1 MKSIKNQFTAII
13 KMVKC
18 MNKHIETITET
29 LGNSSDIIT
38 RDIKNI
44 SYIYLESVS
53 SDDKVSNFLLKSVTK
68 FDNINNLFNILKD
81 NIYNSHIELVT
92 NLNQSY
98 YYLASG
104 YTCLFIDNENTY
116 IAIETK
122 LKLDRGITESTSEP
136 LIRGPKDSFTEN
148 NAVNLGLIRK
158 RIKDPKLR
166 IDELKIGRRTNS
178 KTSIIYID
186 DIANINSVN
195 KIKSIFNKIDIDGI
209 LDSGYLRDFLEK
221 EQKSLFPKIISTE
234 RPDLVCQNL
243 LNGKIVVMVENS
255 PYAIILP
262 AILSDF
268 FITSEDYYQ
277 SPVSSSFSRI
287 LKWIAFFITIAA
299 PAVYISCMTFNQ
311 EMIPDQLLISL
322 ATQRSQVP
330 FPTFIEVIIF
340 VIFFEILREAD
351 IKSPN
356 ASGASMSI
364 VGALILGDAAVTAGI
379 VSPFVIIIVAITS
392 VCELVFTDMD
402 FINAIRQWRLLFII
416 STVFTGLIGIVVI
429 SLILII
435 ELASIENLDM
445 PYLSP
450 YSPLNVDSLKDS
462 ILLFKTTKRKKRDPL
477 LTKNKVKL
485 WEKN

>member
-1 MKSIKNQFTAII
+1 
-13 KMVKC
+13 
-18 MNKHIETITET
+18 MNKNIDMIKKN
-29 LGNSSDIIT
+29 LGNSSDIVI
-38 RDIKNI
+38 RNLENI

-53 SDDKVSNFLLKSVTK
+53 SDDKISNFLLKSITK
-68 FDNINNLFNILKD
+68 LINIDNLLEELKS
-81 NIYNSHIELVT
+81 NIYNSHIEIISDI
-92 NLNQSY
+92 NDSY

-104 YTCLFIDNENTY
+104 YTCLFINNEDKY

-122 LKLDRGITESTSEP
+122 LKIDRGVTESTSEP

-148 NAVNLGLIRK
+148 NAINLGLIRK

-166 IDELKIGRRTNS
+166 IDEIKLGRRTSS

-186 DIANINSVN
+186 DIVNKDSVN
-195 KIKSIFNKIDIDGI
+195 QIKKILGKIDIDGI
-209 LDSGYLRDFLEK
+209 LDTGYLRDFLEK

-234 RPDLVCQNL
+234 RPDLTCQNL
-243 LNGKIVVMVENS
+243 LNGKIIIMVENS
-255 PYAIILP
+255 PYVIILP
-262 AILSDF
+262 AVLSDF
-268 FITSEDYYQ
+268 FKTSEDYYQ
-277 SPVSSSFSRI
+277 SSVSSSFSRI
-287 LKWIAFFITIAA
+287 LKWIAFIITITA
-299 PAVYISCMTFNQ
+299 PSIYIACMTFNQ

-379 VSPFVIIIVAITS
+379 VSPFVIIVVAITS

-416 STVFTGLIGIVVI
+416 STVFTGLLGIVII

-435 ELASIENLDM
+435 ELASIENLQA
-445 PYLSP
+445 PYLEP
-450 YSPLNVDSLKDS
+450 YSPLNIDNLKDS
-462 ILLFKTTKRKKRDPL
+462 ILLFKTTKRKKRNSF
-477 LTKNKVKL
+477 LTKNKVRL
-485 WEKN
+485 

>member
-1 MKSIKNQFTAII
+1 
-13 KMVKC
+13 
-18 MNKHIETITET
+18 MNKNIDMIKKN
-29 LGNSSDIIT
+29 LGNSSDIVI
-38 RDIKNI
+38 RNLENI

-53 SDDKVSNFLLKSVTK
+53 SDDKISNFLLKSITK
-68 FDNINNLFNILKD
+68 LTNIDNLLEELKS
-81 NIYNSHIELVT
+81 NIYNSHIEIISDI
-92 NLNQSY
+92 NDSY

-104 YTCLFIDNENTY
+104 YTCLFINNEDKY

-122 LKLDRGITESTSEP
+122 LKIDRGVTESTSEP

-148 NAVNLGLIRK
+148 NAINLGLIRK

-166 IDELKIGRRTNS
+166 IDEIKLGRRTSS

-186 DIANINSVN
+186 DIVNKDSVN
-195 KIKSIFNKIDIDGI
+195 QIKKILGKIDIDGI
-209 LDSGYLRDFLEK
+209 LDTGYLRDFLEK

-234 RPDLVCQNL
+234 RPDLTCQNL
-243 LNGKIVVMVENS
+243 LNGKIIIMVENS
-255 PYAIILP
+255 PYVIILP
-262 AILSDF
+262 AVLSDF
-268 FITSEDYYQ
+268 FKTSEDYYQ
-277 SPVSSSFSRI
+277 SSVSSSFSRI
-287 LKWIAFFITIAA
+287 LKWIAFIITITA
-299 PAVYISCMTFNQ
+299 PSIYIACMTFNQ

-379 VSPFVIIIVAITS
+379 VSPFVIIVVAITS

-416 STVFTGLIGIVVI
+416 STVFTGLLGIVII

-435 ELASIENLDM
+435 ELASIENLQA
-445 PYLSP
+445 PYLEP
-450 YSPLNVDSLKDS
+450 YSPLNIDNLKDS
-462 ILLFKTTKRKKRDPL
+462 ILLFKTTQRKKRNTF
-477 LTKNKVKL
+477 LTKNKVRL
-485 WEKN
+485 

>member
-1 MKSIKNQFTAII
+1 
-13 KMVKC
+13 
-18 MNKHIETITET
+18 MNKNIDMIKKN
-29 LGNSSDIIT
+29 LGNSSDIVI
-38 RDIKNI
+38 RNLENI

-53 SDDKVSNFLLKSVTK
+53 SDDKISNFLLKSITK
-68 FDNINNLFNILKD
+68 LINIDNLLDELKS
-81 NIYNSHIELVT
+81 NIYNSHIEIISDI
-92 NLNQSY
+92 NDSY

-104 YTCLFIDNENTY
+104 YTCLFINNEDKY

-122 LKLDRGITESTSEP
+122 LKIDRGVTESTSEP

-148 NAVNLGLIRK
+148 NAINLGLIRK

-166 IDELKIGRRTNS
+166 IDEIKLGRRTSS

-186 DIANINSVN
+186 DIVNKDSVN
-195 KIKSIFNKIDIDGI
+195 QIKKRLGKIDIDGI
-209 LDSGYLRDFLEK
+209 LDTGYLRDFLEK

-234 RPDLVCQNL
+234 RPDLTCQNL
-243 LNGKIVVMVENS
+243 LNGKIIIMVENS
-255 PYAIILP
+255 PYVIILP
-262 AILSDF
+262 AVLSDF
-268 FITSEDYYQ
+268 FKTSEDYYQ
-277 SPVSSSFSRI
+277 SSVSSSFSRI
-287 LKWIAFFITIAA
+287 LKWIAFIITITA
-299 PAVYISCMTFNQ
+299 PSIYIACMTFNQ

-379 VSPFVIIIVAITS
+379 VSPFVIIVVAITS

-416 STVFTGLIGIVVI
+416 STVFTGLLGIVII

-435 ELASIENLDM
+435 ELASIENLQA
-445 PYLSP
+445 PYLEP
-450 YSPLNVDSLKDS
+450 YSPLNIDNLKDS
-462 ILLFKTTKRKKRDPL
+462 ILLFKTTKRKKRNAF
-477 LTKNKVKL
+477 LTKNKVRL
-485 WEKN
+485 

>member
-1 MKSIKNQFTAII
+1 
-13 KMVKC
+13 
-18 MNKHIETITET
+18 MNKNIDMIKKN
-29 LGNSSDIIT
+29 LGNSSDIVI
-38 RDIKNI
+38 RNLENI

-53 SDDKVSNFLLKSVTK
+53 SDDKISNFLLKSITK
-68 FDNINNLFNILKD
+68 FINIDNLLEELKS
-81 NIYNSHIELVT
+81 NIYNSHIEIISDI
-92 NLNQSY
+92 NDSY

-104 YTCLFIDNENTY
+104 YTCLFINNEDKY

-122 LKLDRGITESTSEP
+122 LKIDRGVTESTSEP

-148 NAVNLGLIRK
+148 NAINLGLIRK

-166 IDELKIGRRTNS
+166 IDEIKLGRRTSS

-186 DIANINSVN
+186 DIVNKDSVN
-195 KIKSIFNKIDIDGI
+195 QIKKRLGKIDIDGI
-209 LDSGYLRDFLEK
+209 LDTGYLRDFLEK

-234 RPDLVCQNL
+234 RPDLTCQNL
-243 LNGKIVVMVENS
+243 LNGKIIIMVENS
-255 PYAIILP
+255 PYVIILP
-262 AILSDF
+262 AVLSDF
-268 FITSEDYYQ
+268 FKTSEDYYQ
-277 SPVSSSFSRI
+277 SSVSSSFSRI
-287 LKWIAFFITIAA
+287 LKWIAFIITITA
-299 PAVYISCMTFNQ
+299 PSIYIACMTFNQ

-379 VSPFVIIIVAITS
+379 VSPFVIIVVAITS

-416 STVFTGLIGIVVI
+416 STVFTGLLGIVII

-435 ELASIENLDM
+435 ELASIENLQA
-445 PYLSP
+445 PYLEP
-450 YSPLNVDSLKDS
+450 YSPLNIDNLKDS
-462 ILLFKTTKRKKRDPL
+462 ILLFKTTKRKKRNAF
-477 LTKNKVKL
+477 LTKNKVRL
-485 WEKN
+485 

>member
-1 MKSIKNQFTAII
+1 
-13 KMVKC
+13 
-18 MNKHIETITET
+18 MNKNIDMIKKN
-29 LGNSSDIIT
+29 LGNSSDIVI
-38 RDIKNI
+38 RNLENI

-53 SDDKVSNFLLKSVTK
+53 SDDKISNFLLKSITK
-68 FDNINNLFNILKD
+68 FINIDNLLEELKS
-81 NIYNSHIELVT
+81 NIYNSHIEIISDI
-92 NLNQSY
+92 NDSY

-104 YTCLFIDNENTY
+104 YTCLFINNEDKY

-122 LKLDRGITESTSEP
+122 LKIDRGVTESTSEP

-148 NAVNLGLIRK
+148 NAINLGLIRK

-166 IDELKIGRRTNS
+166 IDEIKLGRRTSS

-186 DIANINSVN
+186 DIVNKDSVN
-195 KIKSIFNKIDIDGI
+195 QIKKRLGKIDIDGI
-209 LDSGYLRDFLEK
+209 LDTGYLRDFLEK
-221 EQKSLFPKIISTE
+221 KQKSLFPKIISTE
-234 RPDLVCQNL
+234 RPDLTCQNL
-243 LNGKIVVMVENS
+243 LNGKIIIMVENS
-255 PYAIILP
+255 PYVIILP
-262 AILSDF
+262 AVLSDF
-268 FITSEDYYQ
+268 FKTSEDYYQ
-277 SPVSSSFSRI
+277 SSVSSSFSRI
-287 LKWIAFFITIAA
+287 LKWIAFIITITA
-299 PAVYISCMTFNQ
+299 PSIYIACMTFNQ

-379 VSPFVIIIVAITS
+379 VSPFVIIVVAITS

-416 STVFTGLIGIVVI
+416 STVFTGLLGIVII

-435 ELASIENLDM
+435 ELASIENLQA
-445 PYLSP
+445 PYLEP
-450 YSPLNVDSLKDS
+450 YSPLNIDNLKDS
-462 ILLFKTTKRKKRDPL
+462 ILLFKTTKRKKRNAF
-477 LTKNKVKL
+477 LTKNKVRL
-485 WEKN
+485 